1 MLNRFTTILFIF
13 LISCQDPS
21 NYDEMRPAGP
31 PAVGVADEGLHL
43 LPRPR
48 QRRDRGHVARGA
60 LAVRP
65 PAAGGPRELG
75 AARQRHLLRGARR
88 WRAACA
94 DLRDVLRAINE
105 RGDASDD
112 GCNCVLGYLFARL
125 GHECGAM
132 LRAIH
137 AAGRTARPRR
147 EQPRPRRAPQDGVR
161 TAQAARRTGVL
172 ARCRRAQWR
181 TLWTVAIKKEF

>member
-1 MLNRFTTILFIF
+1 MLAF
-13 LISCQDPS
+13 
-21 NYDEMRPAGP
+21 EMRMSAPGGEPAAHGLSWPDAKREPALFASAVRAGEALRERAPPSDAPP
-31 PAVGVADEGLHL
+31 PAQWTLEGSKPMGEQWL
-43 LPRPR
+43 LK
-48 QRRDRGHVARGA
+48 
-60 LAVRP
+60 
-65 PAAGGPRELG
+65 
-75 AARQRHLLRGARR
+75 

-137 AAGRTARPRR
+137 AAGYSWGAFT
-147 EQPRPRRAPQDGVR
+147 QPLTPSIDH
-161 TAQAARRTGVL
+161 
-172 ARCRRAQWR
+172 
-181 TLWTVAIKKEF
+181 